1 MRKRMVTRTVKEQ
14 IVHYH
19 VYNLK
24 TKKVEEKETIITPP
38 KANPMQITKHL
49 EKVLDTNIKMLE
61 IVATKIEEKRY
72 GVPED
77 DFLKIATLLTEKADG
92 KESDE

>member
-14 IVHYH
+14 VVHYH

-24 TKKVEEKETIITPP
+24 TKKVEEKETVITPP
-38 KANPMQITKHL
+38 KTKTMQITKHL
-49 EKVLDTNIKMLE
+49 EKGLEENLKMLE

-72 GVPED
+72 GVPEE
-77 DFLKIATLLTEKADG
+77 DFLKIATILPEKEDGEGAD
-92 KESDE
+92 E